1 MRPHMPR
8 IHVTVPEAVR
18 RSGLVWRHELPVDMQ
33 PAQCAEFLGCR
44 ARRGQKLSIP
54 ISRFYASLDAY
65 DLKLSLSS
73 AGCSGVAV
81 APEEF
86 IVQLDG
92 VAGTPPSLHYAN
104 EAVFTWAPFPEAP
117 TVLALT
123 DLFVEKLTR
132 WNRAG
137 DARECRPSARVRGFG
152 NGVGLKRLGFCD
164 AESPRR
170 TRQGVRGG
178 TTHKGGLWSIA
189 APARI
194 ST

>member
-1 MRPHMPR
+1 L
-8 IHVTVPEAVR
+8 ICNR
-18 RSGLVWRHELPVDMQ
+18 RNVLSFSGV
-33 PAQCAEFLGCR
+33 

-92 VAGTPPSLHYAN
+92 VAGTPSSLHYAN

-123 DLFVEKLTR
+123 DLFVEKR
-132 WNRAG
+132 
-137 DARECRPSARVRGFG
+137 
-152 NGVGLKRLGFCD
+152 
-164 AESPRR
+164 
-170 TRQGVRGG
+170 RGG
-178 TTHKGGLWSIA
+178 AQVVEALRGRARPWLLESFIRAAGLH
-189 APARI
+189 
-194 ST
+194 